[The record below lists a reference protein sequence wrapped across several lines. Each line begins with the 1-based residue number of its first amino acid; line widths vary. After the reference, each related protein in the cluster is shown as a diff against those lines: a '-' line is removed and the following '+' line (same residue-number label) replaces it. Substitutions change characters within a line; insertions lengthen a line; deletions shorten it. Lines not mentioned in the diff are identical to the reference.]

1 LFSVWWRTFYHIHCL
16 VDYKVYFIH
25 PVRRFDC
32 WSINIMVYRIGIRK
46 SNLFPTLECLMER
59 NGMDLTLLINLN
71 SWLVNWTNFN
81 KGRHMDPDILVI

>member
-1 LFSVWWRTFYHIHCL
+1 
-16 VDYKVYFIH
+16 
-25 PVRRFDC
+25 
-32 WSINIMVYRIGIRK
+32 MVYRIGIRK